1 MTQLTQKQMYKINS
15 VDMSSVNDKS
25 KEVHLGYYDSSVD
38 PYHPEFVSND
48 NLNLDPN
55 FIICFSIIGA
65 VVIFLFQ
72 FCLNN
77 FGIDLDEYYKG
88 QSAKDVLFEKQN
100 ICQRPISIIFSF
112 EYPFISVIA
121 ILILIGLFVYLLHIF
136 GIINLISEYF
146 KEQKYYYD
154 NDRPNIFTS
163 ILNTIDFTKGIT
175 KVYDCA
181 IDSAVDT
188 DKINKRY
195 EEEYKKK
202 YGEEI

>member
-25 KEVHLGYYDSSVD
+25 EEVHLGYYDASTD
-38 PYHPEFVSND
+38 PYHSEFVSND
-48 NLNLDPN
+48 NLNFDPN

-65 VVIFLFQ
+65 IIMFLFQ
-72 FCLNN
+72 YCLNN
-77 FGIDLDEYYKG
+77 LDIDLNEVYKG
-88 QSAKDVLFEKQN
+88 QSAKDILFEKQN

-112 EYPFISVIA
+112 EYPIISVFA
-121 ILILIGLFVYLLHIF
+121 ILILIGLFIYLLHIF
-136 GIINLISEYF
+136 GILNLISEYF

-154 NDRPNIFTS
+154 NGQPNLFTS

-181 IDSAVDT
+181 IDSVVDT
-188 DKINKRY
+188 EKIKKNY
-195 EEEYKKK
+195 EKKKKDK